1 MEKLPGTMEEIIK
14 KSIQLEQ
21 DGLKYY
27 TESSKKIQN
36 SVGKR
41 MLERLA
47 NDERNHIKRF
57 KELYNAVANKTIE
70 QVDLSELPSV
80 SFDDL
85 FNRLKDQLDGAVDE
99 LGVSG
104 VDDAE
109 IIEMALDL
117 ENTTRFFYKEAS
129 EKSDDPKIKKLY
141 ALLAEEENAHYN
153 VLRKALDFLED
164 PSLYFGMAGKL

>member
-1 MEKLPGTMEEIIK
+1 MEKLPGTMEEIVK
-14 KSIQLEQ
+14 KSIELEQ
-21 DGLKYY
+21 GGLKYY

-57 KELYNAVANKTIE
+57 KELYNAVANKTID
-70 QVDLSELPSV
+70 QVDLSEVPSV

-129 EKSDDPKIKKLY
+129 EKSDDPNIKKLY
-141 ALLAEEENAHYN
+141 ALLAEEEDAHYN

>member
-1 MEKLPGTMEEIIK
+1 MEKLPGTLEEIIK

-57 KELYNAVANKTIE
+57 KELYSAVANKTID
-70 QVDLSELPSV
+70 QVDLSEVPSV

-85 FNRLKDQLDGAVDE
+85 FSRLKDQLDGAVDE
-99 LGVSG
+99 LGVTG
-104 VDDAE
+104 VDDTE

-117 ENTTRFFYKEAS
+117 ENTTRFFYREAS
-129 EKSDDPKIKKLY
+129 DKTDDPSVKKLY
-141 ALLAEEENAHYN
+141 SLLADEEDVHYN
-153 VLRKALDFLED
+153 VLRKALEFLED
-164 PSLYFGMAGKL
+164 PSLYFGMSGKL